1 MNEEIK
7 AKLIHHLNTST
18 ILFSVVS
25 ASSSMQ
31 HDVQIYTQEE
41 VKKKLKILLCKKVVS
56 DIQP

>member
-7 AKLIHHLNTST
+7 AKLIYHLNTST

-25 ASSSMQ
+25 ANSSMQ

-41 VKKKLKILLCKKVVS
+41 VKKKLKILLCKKAVT